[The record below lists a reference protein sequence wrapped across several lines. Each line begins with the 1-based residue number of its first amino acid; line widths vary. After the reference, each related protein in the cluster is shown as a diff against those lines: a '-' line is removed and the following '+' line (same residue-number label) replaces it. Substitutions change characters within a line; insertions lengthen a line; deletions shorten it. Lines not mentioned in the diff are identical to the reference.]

1 MKTYIKFLLK
11 VYLNSFFYVFLV
23 MTCLI
28 IILNVLSEI
37 EFFKNYNVSSFY
49 PIYLALINSPSLMFE
64 MFPFIFLISTQVF
77 FVYLFNNNEIY
88 IFKYSGLKNTKILF
102 IISLFTLILGLFI
115 ITIFYNISSNLQNFY
130 IQIKSQYSTEEKH
143 LAVITKNGL
152 WIKDEINK
160 KTKIINA
167 SQIEQNF
174 LLDVFITE
182 FDDNYNVVRNI
193 KTEKVDISNQIW
205 IVYNPKIYENNQ
217 VNEIDLI
224 KINSNFDY
232 KKIQNLFSNLSSL
245 SLNNLMHLRKN
256 YKQLNYSTIEIDI
269 QINKIISYPI
279 YFVLM
284 TIFSSI
290 IMFNTKKYKS
300 NTFKIIIGLFFSVV
314 IYYFFNFLYILG
326 NVEKISLALSIWM
339 PLLTLTI
346 INILLASKLNEK

>member
-1 MKTYIKFLLK
+1 LR
-11 VYLNSFFYVFLV
+11 
-23 MTCLI
+23 
-28 IILNVLSEI
+28 
-37 EFFKNYNVSSFY
+37 
-49 PIYLALINSPSLMFE
+49 
-64 MFPFIFLISTQVF
+64 
-77 FVYLFNNNEIY
+77 
-88 IFKYSGLKNTKILF
+88 
-102 IISLFTLILGLFI
+102 LFI

-167 SQIEQNF
+167 TQIEQNF